1 MLSGGDSPKTTVSS
15 HEVEQMEVKILS
27 KSKNELKID
36 IVGEDHTFC
45 NLLQN
50 VLLEDK
56 SVEMA
61 GYDQPHPLI
70 RSSIVYLRTKREA
83 SPEKVLLSALANI
96 QELNKEFNEKFAKAV
111 EPA

>member
-1 MLSGGDSPKTTVSS
+1 
-15 HEVEQMEVKILS
+15 MEVKVLT
-27 KSKNELKID
+27 KNKNELRVE

-56 SVEMA
+56 NVEIA

-70 RSSIVYLRTKREA
+70 RSSIVYLRTKRET
-83 SPEKVLLSALANI
+83 SPEKALLNALANI
-96 QELNKEFNEKFAKAV
+96 QELNKEFNEKFSKAV
-111 EPA
+111 GPS

>member
-1 MLSGGDSPKTTVSS
+1 V
-15 HEVEQMEVKILS
+15 EVKVLS
-27 KSKNELKID
+27 KSKNELKIE

-56 SVEMA
+56 NIEIA

-83 SPEKVLLSALANI
+83 SPEKTLLNALTSI
-96 QELNKEFNEKFAKAV
+96 QQLNKEFNEKFSKATG
-111 EPA
+111 PS

>member
-1 MLSGGDSPKTTVSS
+1 
-15 HEVEQMEVKILS
+15 MEVKVLS
-27 KSKNELKID
+27 KSKNELRLEI
-36 IVGEDHTFC
+36 IGEDHTFC

-56 SVEMA
+56 NVELA

-70 RSSIVYLRTKREA
+70 RSSIIYVRTKREV
-83 SPEKVLLSALANI
+83 SPEKTLLNALANV

-111 EPA
+111 EPTE

>member
-1 MLSGGDSPKTTVSS
+1 
-15 HEVEQMEVKILS
+15 MEVKVVS
-27 KSKNELKID
+27 KSKNELRLE

-56 SVEMA
+56 NVELA

-70 RSSIVYLRTKREA
+70 RSSIIYLKTKREA
-83 SPEKVLLSALANI
+83 SPEKTLLTALGSV
-96 QELNKEFNEKFAKAV
+96 QELNKEFDEKFTKALG
-111 EPA
+111 PS

>member
-1 MLSGGDSPKTTVSS
+1 
-15 HEVEQMEVKILS
+15 MEVKVLS
-27 KSKNELKID
+27 KTKSELKFE

-50 VLLEDK
+50 ILLEDK
-56 SVEMA
+56 NVEIA

-70 RSSIVYLRTKREA
+70 RSSIVYLRTKREVP
-83 SPEKVLLSALANI
+83 PEKVLLSALAGI

-111 EPA
+111 GPT

>member
-1 MLSGGDSPKTTVSS
+1 
-15 HEVEQMEVKILS
+15 MEVKVLA
-27 KSKNELKID
+27 KSKNELKLE

-56 SVEMA
+56 NVEIA

-83 SPEKVLLSALANI
+83 SPEKALLHALAGI
-96 QELNKEFNEKFAKAV
+96 QGLNREFNEKFAKAV
-111 EPA
+111 GPS

>member
-1 MLSGGDSPKTTVSS
+1 ML
-15 HEVEQMEVKILS
+15 EVKVLS
-27 KSKNELKID
+27 KTKSELRLE

-56 SVEMA
+56 NIEIA

-70 RSSIVYLRTKREA
+70 RTSIVYLRTKREA
-83 SPEKVLLSALANI
+83 SPEKALLNALAGI
-96 QELNKEFNEKFAKAV
+96 QDLNKEFSDKFAKAV
-111 EPA
+111 GAA

>member
-1 MLSGGDSPKTTVSS
+1 
-15 HEVEQMEVKILS
+15 MEVKVLS
-27 KSKNELKID
+27 KSKNELRLEI
-36 IVGEDHTFC
+36 IGEDHTFC

-56 SVEMA
+56 NVELA

-70 RSSIVYLRTKREA
+70 RSSIVYVRTKREV
-83 SPEKVLLSALANI
+83 SPEKTLLNALANV